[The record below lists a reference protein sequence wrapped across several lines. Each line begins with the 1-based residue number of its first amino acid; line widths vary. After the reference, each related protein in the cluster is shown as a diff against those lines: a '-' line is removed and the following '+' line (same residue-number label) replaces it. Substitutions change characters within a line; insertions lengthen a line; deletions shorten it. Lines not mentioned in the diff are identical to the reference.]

1 MFGRSLKLKRGFI
14 AFHITEPTYYLKGFI
29 ASVFREKTD
38 YLSFID
44 LIIAQVNE
52 FVKPFFKKIFS
63 SFCTKQMFGKDP
75 NKCSLQYFNS
85 LKSLVL

>member
-29 ASVFREKTD
+29 AFVFREKTD

-44 LIIAQVNE
+44 LIIAQVDY
-52 FVKPFFKKIFS
+52 FVKCFFENFLFFFFVILHK
-63 SFCTKQMFGKDP
+63 T
-75 NKCSLQYFNS
+75 N
-85 LKSLVL
+85 VR

>member
-29 ASVFREKTD
+29 AFVFREKTD

-44 LIIAQVNE
+44 
-52 FVKPFFKKIFS
+52 
-63 SFCTKQMFGKDP
+63 
-75 NKCSLQYFNS
+75 
-85 LKSLVL
+85 